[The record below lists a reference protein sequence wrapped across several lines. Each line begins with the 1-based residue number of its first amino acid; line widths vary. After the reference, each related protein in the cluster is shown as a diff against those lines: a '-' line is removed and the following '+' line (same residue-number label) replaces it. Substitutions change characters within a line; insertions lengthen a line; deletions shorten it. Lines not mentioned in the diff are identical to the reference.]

1 MMELLDSAR
10 ILKRARVAAGLS
22 QRKLAERVGTA
33 QSVVARI
40 ELRRTSPTV
49 ATLIRLLDAAGFDW
63 RGELAIRAVTDT
75 HMLEDVPRI
84 LSLTPEDRL
93 REVANLSR
101 FETAAR
107 RA

>member
-1 MMELLDSAR
+1 MMEPLDSAR

-22 QRKLAERVGTA
+22 QRKLAKRVGTA

-40 ELRRTSPTV
+40 ELGRTSPTV
-49 ATLIRLLDAAGFDW
+49 VTLVRLLDAAGFDW
-63 RGELAIRAVTDT
+63 RGELAIRAVTHT